1 MSSESVELDE
11 AERLELWV
19 FARKA
24 LRKGR
29 YVEVLRSSQRSY
41 WKRRDG
47 AYALLEALPNGE
59 PHIEHLNEAV
69 KAS

>member
-1 MSSESVELDE
+1 MELDE
-11 AERLELWV
+11 SERSALWA

-29 YVEVLRSSQRSY
+29 YIEIIRSPQRSY

-59 PHIEHLNEAV
+59 PHIEHLNEGIRV
-69 KAS
+69 N